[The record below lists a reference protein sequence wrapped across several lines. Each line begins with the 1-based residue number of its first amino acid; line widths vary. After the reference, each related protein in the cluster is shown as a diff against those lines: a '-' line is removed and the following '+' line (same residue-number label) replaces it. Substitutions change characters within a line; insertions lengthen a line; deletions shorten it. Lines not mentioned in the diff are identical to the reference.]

1 MTSETITGTY
11 EVLEALEA
19 SLQSA
24 DPIKRQELATVLDA
38 YHDDFPEDF
47 HWALGA
53 SSPTLLSNLLMAVDA
68 ACRSSEQS
76 KSRNV
81 VVRLIDRKP
90 EGSA

>member
-1 MTSETITGTY
+1 MGTRRDMTNK
-11 EVLEALEA
+11 A
-19 SLQSA
+19 QSA
-24 DPIKRQELATVLDA
+24 DPIKRQELANVLDA